1 VAPQVR
7 VTSADREAIAEA
19 VRVLRAGGIVAYP
32 TDTLYGLAVDPMNE
46 SAVGALFALKG
57 RGGDQAIPLIATDV
71 AQAASVAVI
80 PPLVWRL
87 ANRFWP
93 GPLTVV
99 VRSTVAWP
107 AGVAAADGTIA
118 LRVPD
123 HPVARALARGFAR
136 PITATSANRSGEPA
150 AVSAA
155 DVLAAL
161 GDGVAIV
168 VDGGPCAGGPPS
180 TVVDVTGTAPRLVR
194 AGVVP
199 WERVLESLK

>member
-1 VAPQVR
+1 
-7 VTSADREAIAEA
+7 
-19 VRVLRAGGIVAYP
+19 VLRAGGIVAYP

-80 PPLVWRL
+80 SPLARRL
-87 ANRFWP
+87 GSRFWP

-99 VRSTVAWP
+99 VRSSVSWP
-107 AGVAAADGTIA
+107 AGIAAADGTIA
-118 LRVPD
+118 IRVPD
-123 HPVARALARGFAR
+123 HPVARALARGLAR
-136 PITATSANRSGEPA
+136 PITATSANRSGEAA

-155 DVLAAL
+155 DVLAAFA
-161 GDGVAIV
+161 DGVAMV
-168 VDGGPCAGGPPS
+168 VDAGPCAGGAPS

-194 AGVVP
+194 EGVVP